1 MSMPASDIT
10 QTGVAAWGTSAIRT
24 YFPIGVGAFL
34 AWLAAYGIGVDPE
47 TQSGL
52 IYGLSGLGGAVWY
65 GLLRWVE
72 PHLPKGVRALLFLST
87 KLPTYAT
94 AAAVAAPPREL
105 VDPDSGQ
112 RVLAYL
118 VTDLD

>member
-1 MSMPASDIT
+1 MSMPATDIT

-24 YFPIGVGAFL
+24 YFPMGVGAFL
-34 AWLAAYGIGVDPE
+34 TWLAAYGFGVDPE

-52 IYGLSGLGGAVWY
+52 IYGLSGLGGALWY
-65 GLLRWVE
+65 GLLRWAE

-87 KLPTYAT
+87 KLPTYAP

-105 VDPDSGQ
+105 VDPDSGE

-118 VTDLD
+118 VTDVR

>member
-1 MSMPASDIT
+1 MSMPATDIT

-24 YFPIGVGAFL
+24 YFPIGVGAVLGYITANWF
-34 AWLAAYGIGVDPE
+34 GIDPA
-47 TQSGL
+47 TQTGL
-52 IYGLSGLGGAVWY
+52 TLGITGLGGAAWY
-65 GLLRWVE
+65 GLLRWAE
-72 PHLPKGVRALLFLST
+72 PKLPKAARALLFLST

-94 AAAVAAPPREL
+94 AQAVAAPPREL

-118 VTDLD
+118 VTDLR